1 MRVVITGAAGF
12 VGRKLAAALAR
23 AGKLDGTRI
32 TELALFDV
40 VESPKPPSALKITTQ
55 VGNIAARGEVEAL
68 IGSNTGAVF
77 HLAAVVS
84 GQAEAEFD
92 TGMAINLDGTR
103 WVLEAC
109 RKLPKPVKLVFTSS
123 VAVYGGDIPTPIKD
137 DINLLP
143 QTSYGTQKAIGEMLV
158 NDFSRKGFIDGRSLR
173 LPTVVVRAGK
183 PNRAASTWASSII
196 REPLQGEEAICPV
209 SKSVRM
215 WCASPRTI
223 VQSLIHAHELPAKAF
238 GDNRGLMLPGFVVSV
253 TEMMASLK
261 RVAGPKVAARVKFQ
275 KDPAIAAIVG
285 RWHADFAPKRAL
297 KMGFKQDKSMD
308 DIVRWFIEDDLAP
321 QHKAALR
328 V

>member
-12 VGRKLAAALAR
+12 VGRKLVAALAK
-23 AGKLDGTRI
+23 AGKLGGDKI

-40 VESPKPPSALKITTQ
+40 VEPPMPASNVKITATT
-55 VGNIAARGEVEAL
+55 GNIAARHEVEAL
-68 IGSNTGAVF
+68 IGPNTGAVF

-103 WVLEAC
+103 WVLEAS
-109 RKLPKPVKLVFTSS
+109 RKLPKPIKVIFTSS
-123 VAVYGGDIPTPIKD
+123 VAVYGGDIPVPIKD

-143 QTSYGTQKAIGEMLV
+143 QTSYGTQKAIGELLV
-158 NDFSRKGFIDGRSLR
+158 NDFTRKGFIDGRSLR

-209 SKSVRM
+209 SASVRM
-215 WCASPRTI
+215 WCASPRTV
-223 VQSLIHAHELPAKAF
+223 VQALLHAYELPAKAF

-253 TEMMASLK
+253 KEMLASLK

-275 KDPAIAAIVG
+275 KDPAIAAIVD

-308 DIVRWFIEDDLAP
+308 DIVRWFIEDDLAAE
-321 QHKAALR
+321 HKAALPA
-328 V
+328 